1 MKIKPKKKSAAM
13 LAASTAIF
21 VAALSISVFFLIQI
35 TGRMNL
41 SANQYLLTS
50 SRVISDGLKNKISL
64 DRELLFTLADMLAL
78 EQESAIGKTLK
89 GYGDSTDFYHFTYL
103 NMEGDG
109 IDSAGTPVRVS
120 DLPFDD
126 AALSGGKDGISAP
139 YYGTSGR
146 LQITYQSPVIKDE
159 KQIGAIYAD
168 RIVNDYNLPALFTF
182 HNGEGSAYV
191 VDSSGNYIIESRGT
205 ASQTDIYSYLSIQ
218 GNSEAVQ
225 NTLRQVTR
233 EGKSGTLV
241 ILNDNQKS
249 LLGFLPI
256 DALEGC
262 YLITIVPRAVLQR
275 EAAPIIIMLYIMFAF
290 LLLGAVAIANLLT
303 GRQSLKEDA
312 RQKEYREKLFRNLSA
327 NIDFVFLL
335 YSPASETVELVSD
348 NLRQLL
354 GITAQQVQERPELV
368 FNASGMA
375 PDDAARNSFLNG
387 TLEEQVTRETMIGNG
402 PNEVK
407 RWFAV
412 HMIPADYG
420 QYLAVFHETTE
431 EHNMHQHLAD
441 ALTQAQN
448 SNQARTVFF
457 SSMSHDIRTPM
468 NGIIGMTNV
477 ALKNLNNREK
487 VESCLNK
494 ITAASGHL
502 LELINEVLDMSR
514 IESGK
519 ISLKEEIVHL
529 PSLIANL
536 ISFVKPDMDKKRQL
550 FQLKSQILEHD
561 TVISDGLHLQKIL
574 LNLLSNAMK
583 YTQAGGTIILQITET
598 TVDIDTIRM
607 NFVVE
612 DNGIGMTPAFLERIF
627 EPFERAEDSRMGQAA
642 GTGLG
647 LSITKGIVDMMEGD
661 ISVESQIDRGSRFTV
676 EIPLKLPKEQ
686 IRELP
691 DLTGYSVLIVDDD
704 QDACESISLILR
716 ETGIRADWVMN
727 GIEAVELA
735 WQAHTRKD
743 DYCVVI
749 VDWKMPE
756 MDGVETARRIRERLG
771 SGMPILLLSAYDW
784 ENVKEEA
791 IQAGINDFLTK
802 PIFKADILER
812 LRHYLQ
818 GGNRDYEERKIMESE
833 NLEGI
838 RFLVADDNELN
849 LEIMDEILKSS
860 GALAEGVHD
869 GKEALE
875 AYRKSPPGYYQII
888 LMDVHMPVMN
898 GLEATK
904 QIRNSDRADASA
916 VPIIAMTA
924 DVFKEDIRRCRDAG
938 MNAHIGK
945 PVELNKLYSEVRQLL
960 DKGVSG
966 EM

>member
-1 MKIKPKKKSAAM
+1 MKIKPKKKSGAM
-13 LAASTAIF
+13 LAASTGIF
-21 VAALSISVFFLIQI
+21 VAALSISIFFLVQI
-35 TGRMNL
+35 TSRMNL
-41 SANQYLLTS
+41 SANQNLLTS
-50 SRVISDGLKNKISL
+50 SRVISEGLENKISL

-78 EQESAIGKTLK
+78 EQESVIGETLQ
-89 GYGDSTDFYHFTYL
+89 GYADSTDFFHLTYIS
-103 NMEGDG
+103 MEGEGTDSDG
-109 IDSAGTPVRVS
+109 NPAGVS
-120 DLPFDD
+120 DLPFEET
-126 AALSGGKDGISAP
+126 ALSEGKDGLSAP

-146 LQITYQSPVIKDE
+146 LQITYQSPVIKEE

-168 RIVNDYNLPALFTF
+168 RIVNDYNLPTLFTF
-182 HNGEGSAYV
+182 HNGEGYAYV
-191 VDSSGNYIIESRGT
+191 VDSGGNYMIESRGT
-205 ASQTDIYSYLSIQ
+205 ATQKDIYSYMAIQ

-225 NTLRQVTR
+225 DTLRQVIR

-241 ILNDNQKS
+241 VMNDNQKS

-256 DALEGC
+256 DAPEGC
-262 YLITIVPRAVLQR
+262 YLITLVPRAVLQR
-275 EAAPIIIMLYIMFAF
+275 EATPIIIMLYTMFAF
-290 LLLGAVAIANLLT
+290 LLLGAAAIANLIT
-303 GRQSLKEDA
+303 GRQSMRADA
-312 RQKEYREKLFRNLSA
+312 RQKEYREKLFGNLSA
-327 NIDFVFLL
+327 NIDFAFLL
-335 YSPASETVELVSD
+335 YTPAQQKVELVSD
-348 NLRQLL
+348 NLWQLL
-354 GITAQQVQERPELV
+354 GVTAQQVEENPELV
-368 FNASGMA
+368 FIAGNMA
-375 PDDAARNSFLNG
+375 LDDEARNSFLDG
-387 TLEEQVTRETMIGNG
+387 TLKEQVTRETMVGDG

-407 RWFAV
+407 RWIAV

-431 EHNMHQHLAD
+431 EHNMRGHLAD

-448 SNQARTVFF
+448 SNRARTAFF

-477 ALKNLNNREK
+477 ALKSLDNTEK

-494 ITAASGHL
+494 ITAASSHL

-519 ISLKEEIVHL
+519 ISLKEEPVHL

-536 ISFVKPDMDKKRQL
+536 IAFIKPDMDKKGQL

-574 LNLLSNAMK
+574 LNLLSNAAK
-583 YTQAGGTIILQITET
+583 YTQPGGTISLRITET
-598 TVDIDTIRM
+598 EVDADTIRM
-607 NFVVE
+607 SFVVE
-612 DNGIGMTPAFLERIF
+612 DNGIGMTSAFLERIF
-627 EPFERAEDSRMGQAA
+627 LPFERAEDSRMCQAA

-647 LSITKGIVDMMEGD
+647 LSITKSIVDMMEGD
-661 ISVESQIDRGSRFTV
+661 ICVESEKDRGSRFTV
-676 EIPLKLPKEQ
+676 DIPLKLPGQELPD
-686 IRELP
+686 LP

-704 QDACESISLILR
+704 RDACESISLILQ

-727 GIEAVELA
+727 GMEAVEQS
-735 WQAHTRKD
+735 WQAHTMGD

-756 MDGVETARRIRERLG
+756 MDGVETARQIRARLG

-791 IQAGINDFLTK
+791 VQAGINGFLTK
-802 PIFKADILER
+802 PIFKTDILQQ
-812 LRHYLQ
+812 LKQYIK
-818 GGNRDYEERKIMESE
+818 GGRRVYEEQQIQKAE
-833 NLEGI
+833 NLEGVRI
-838 RFLVADDNELN
+838 LVADDNELN
-849 LEIMDEILKSS
+849 LEIMFEILRSS
-860 GALAEGVHD
+860 GAEVDGVHD
-869 GKEALE
+869 GKEALD
-875 AYRKSPPGYYQII
+875 AYGKSAPGYYQII

-904 QIRNSDRADASA
+904 QIRNSDRPDAST

-938 MNAHIGK
+938 MNEHIGK
-945 PVELNKLYSEVRQLL
+945 PVELDKLYSIVRQFLN
-960 DKGVSG
+960 KGVSG